1 MSRFWVS
8 PGVAYLT
15 RGFLS
20 VFFPTASSVIIIQRL
35 ASLQGFRVPHGF
47 CPWWFWAQPLW
58 GLLLIFSLMS
68 QRRKATRLGARLV
81 PRVQGKWPGNLDKV
95 VDIFMRLENEYLGII
110 STMLVTDHQNYV
122 KGVKFGKTVDSVLG
136 TGVFNSDG
144 NLQHAYRLHRTM
156 TRPFFNHDRISHFEI
171 FDRHVNRTI
180 ALAKERFKM
189 DLAIDFQD
197 LISRFTLDSASE
209 FLFGHCTDSLS
220 AELPFPRNTGE
231 STDTI
236 QRDIIAAFSDAFSQ
250 AQHAISR
257 RLILGST
264 WPMTEI
270 LADSTAQDMKVVSEF
285 LDPIFEAALRRHSTA
300 AKSDENNTAG
310 NETLVDHLV
319 KLTSDFKVIKD
330 ETLNILLA
338 GRDSITS
345 ALTSAIYL
353 LAMHPEV
360 LSRLREEI
368 ISKFGLSGV
377 PTHGD
382 IKEMKYMQAFLNGAY
397 SHFLSDVEAPLTYF
411 RNNTPLPSPVRSP
424 ISVFLMHRRTDLWGP
439 DDKELELPLEFDP
452 DRWLDERL
460 QKYLLADPSIFLP
473 FNAGPRNCLGQKLA
487 YNQMSFVLIRLL
499 QIFSAIA
506 LSPEPSMCP
515 PAWWAEKDGRAAIER
530 FKPKNHVLLYAEG
543 GMWVKMLAVD
553 DVEVIQ

>member
-1 MSRFWVS
+1 MAFVS
-8 PGVAYLT
+8 G
-15 RGFLS
+15 GFGRS
-20 VFFPTASSVIIIQRL
+20 PS
-35 ASLQGFRVPHGF
+35 G
-47 CPWWFWAQPLW
+47 
-58 GLLLIFSLMS
+58 
-68 QRRKATRLGARLV
+68 RRKATRLGARLV
-81 PRVQGKWPGNLDKV
+81 PRVQGEWPGNLDKV
-95 VDIFMRLENEYLGII
+95 VDIFMRLENEYLGQPALDEMKELGPTLNFRFFWEDDIMT
-110 STMLVTDHQNYV
+110 SEPQHLKTMLVTDHQNYV
-122 KGVKFGKTVDSVLG
+122 KGVKFGKAVDSVLG

-144 NLQHAYRLHRTM
+144 ETWKLHRTM
-156 TRPFFNHDRISHFEI
+156 TRPFFNHDRMSHFEI

-189 DLAIDFQD
+189 DLAIDFQVGLQLGILTSLLKNCPQD

-236 QRDIIAAFSDAFSQ
+236 QRDIIAAFSDVFSQ

-338 GRDSITS
+338 GRDSS
-345 ALTSAIYL
+345 
-353 LAMHPEV
+353 HP
-360 LSRLREEI
+360 
-368 ISKFGLSGV
+368 G
-377 PTHGD
+377 
-382 IKEMKYMQAFLNGAY
+382 
-397 SHFLSDVEAPLTYF
+397 
-411 RNNTPLPSPVRSP
+411 
-424 ISVFLMHRRTDLWGP
+424 W
-439 DDKELELPLEFDP
+439 
-452 DRWLDERL
+452 
-460 QKYLLADPSIFLP
+460 
-473 FNAGPRNCLGQKLA
+473 
-487 YNQMSFVLIRLL
+487 
-499 QIFSAIA
+499 
-506 LSPEPSMCP
+506 
-515 PAWWAEKDGRAAIER
+515 
-530 FKPKNHVLLYAEG
+530 
-543 GMWVKMLAVD
+543 
-553 DVEVIQ
+553 